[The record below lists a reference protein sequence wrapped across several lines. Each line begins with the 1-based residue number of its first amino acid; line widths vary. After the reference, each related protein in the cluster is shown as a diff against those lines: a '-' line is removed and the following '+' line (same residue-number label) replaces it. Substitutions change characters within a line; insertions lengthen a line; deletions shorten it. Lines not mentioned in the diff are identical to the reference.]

1 MTKLK
6 LLNILT
12 LITFSC
18 CSENVTS
25 PTGSGDPM
33 GCGPIWEERILF
45 TIDSFGVRASGESF
59 VSDILT
65 YSDTSNAENV
75 FIEFIGSTNTDSTA
89 YHPILEIRAD
99 QDSVLTETTQLEIN
113 RAHYM
118 QTNLAVHT
126 SISFSL
132 ILRCEKPVCDSAYLF
147 INYLKIYTYK

>member
-1 MTKLK
+1 MTKLR
-6 LLNILT
+6 LLNIFI

-18 CSENVTS
+18 CSENVTG
-25 PTGSGDPM
+25 PTTGSGDPM
-33 GCGPIWEERILF
+33 GCPSVEEKVLF
-45 TIDSFGVRASGESF
+45 SIDSFGVRASGESF

-65 YSDTSNAENV
+65 YTDTSNAETV
-75 FIEFIGSTNTDSTA
+75 FIEFIGSTNTDSTT
-89 YHPILEIRAD
+89 YHPILEIHAD